1 MARYKAIIEYDGTN
15 YGGFQIQNNALTIQ
29 AVLEKSLSELYRREI
44 KVVGSGRT
52 DAGVHALGQ
61 VIHFDAEENIPAN
74 QIPLALAQYLPKDIA
89 MRSCEQVNET
99 FHARFSA
106 VSKTYVYSVILS
118 KVNRPLSYNHYL
130 YPYTLDFELIEAAIK
145 RILGEHDFKGF
156 MASGSDV
163 KNTVRR
169 VTDLELIRNDDE
181 LIFSVSANGFLY
193 NMVRNIVGMLLDIGR
208 GFKSLE
214 DLDMLI
220 TSGDRKYAGHT
231 APSVGLCLKQVI
243 Y

>member
-1 MARYKAIIEYDGTN
+1 MVRFKAIIEYDGRN
-15 YGGFQIQNNALTIQ
+15 YGGFQIQNNSLTIQ
-29 AVLEKSLSELYRREI
+29 AVLEKALSDLYRREI

-61 VIHFDAEENIPAN
+61 VIHFDTEENIPPN
-74 QIPLALAQYLPKDIA
+74 QIPLALARFLPKDIS

-106 VSKTYVYSVILS
+106 VSKTYVYNVILS

-130 YPYTLDFELIEAAIK
+130 YPYNLDFELIDKAIK

-163 KNTVRR
+163 KNTVRC
-169 VTDLELIRNDDE
+169 VTDLKILRNNDE

-220 TSGDRKYAGHT
+220 KSGDRKYAGHT
-231 APSVGLCLKQVI
+231 APSAGLCLKEVF